1 MIAMLKWIFAI
12 LVCVPL
18 AVVIFLCLK
27 NLVKDIDKK

>member
-1 MIAMLKWIFAI
+1 MLKWIFAI